1 GDVNFDVISPFIRGN
16 EFGLQLSLLA
26 NLGPGLG
33 ATLTIEWDYTVSK
46 SGRPS
51 IHDAFLQLDGNTGG
65 DGVNMVNE
73 TVHTDGTFIDTLHLG
88 GPGTTPL
95 PFDDLLG
102 RLNVSNVNLLLTREG
117 PATTSL
123 LINVFSIVNTPHEPP
138 GPLFPDVPASPFDV
152 VPGPVV
158 GAGLP

>member
-1 GDVNFDVISPFIRGN
+1 ITMPFMGLPAWADACVTAPVSTYTAPGFSCSVGDPTFSNFATFSDFTVGVSPRAGDVNFDVISPFIRGN

-88 GPGTTPL
+88 GPGTTTL
-95 PFDDLLG
+95 TFDDLLG
-102 RLNVSNVNLLLTREG
+102 RL
-117 PATTSL
+117 
-123 LINVFSIVNTPHEPP
+123 
-138 GPLFPDVPASPFDV
+138 
-152 VPGPVV
+152 
-158 GAGLP
+158 